1 MDAFRMP
8 DDNKPVQHWHALDA
22 DAVLTAL
29 GTDSAKGLS
38 QDEADRRISE
48 HGANELKPAAGRSAW
63 QRLLAQF
70 NNLFIYLLLVA
81 GVITAGLGEWVDSGV
96 IFGVVVLIALIGF
109 LQEGKAEKAM
119 EAVRSMLSPRAW
131 VLRDGHRRELDAALL
146 VPGDIVLLDAGDR
159 VPADIRLLR
168 MRNLQIQEAA
178 LTGESTSSEK
188 SVDAVEEEADLGDRH
203 CIAFLGTLVTAGQ
216 GSGVVVATGDATEIG
231 RISGLLSDIE
241 TLKTPLTR
249 RLDAFAKTLSV
260 AIVAF
265 SAVTYAVGTL
275 IWGREP
281 ADMFFVAVSIAVA
294 AIPEGLPAVMTI
306 TLAIGVERMARRN
319 AIVRRLPAVET
330 LGSVTVVCSDKTGTL
345 TKNEMTAK
353 TIVLADREIA
363 VEGVGYQPHG
373 GFLVDDQAVDA
384 EQETAA
390 LEVVRAAL
398 ICNDAQL
405 RHQDGEWIPEGDPTE
420 AALIVLAHKAGLE
433 PRIIHEEL
441 PRLDVIPFSSERRY
455 MATLNHDHVHDNHYF
470 IFVKGAPE
478 RVLEMCDSESCDGEN
493 RPLRGD
499 WWRSR
504 IDAIAERGQ
513 RVLAVARKDMETGVR
528 ELSEREAENG
538 LTLLGLLGMIDPP
551 REEAI
556 AAVGACQSAGIRVK
570 MITGDH
576 ALTAQAI
583 AAELKLNGCDRV
595 LTGRDIERLDDN
607 ELRERAHDTDVFA
620 RASPEHKLRL
630 VKALQA
636 RGEVTAMTGDG
647 VNDAP
652 ALKRA
657 DVGIA
662 MGLKGTE
669 AAREAAEMVL
679 ADDNFASIERAVEE
693 GRTVYD
699 NLKKAILFILPTNAA
714 QALVIVAAV
723 LLGWMLPVT
732 PVQILWVNMITAIT
746 LGIAFAWEKPEGDLM
761 KRPPRNVDEPL
772 MTPFVI
778 WRVAFVGVLL
788 LVGAGGLY
796 MLEEARAATSL
807 EYARTMAVNA
817 LVMGQIFY
825 LVSARFFVR
834 SSLSVDGVLGN
845 RVVVYA
851 IVACVL
857 LQLVFTYVPLMQY
870 LFGTAPLQ
878 PDAWLRCVAVGA
890 SVFLLVEFEKWI
902 VRRRQVRTAAV

>member
-1 MDAFRMP
+1 MP
-8 DDNKPVQHWHALDA
+8 DDHNPVQHWHALDA
-22 DAVLTAL
+22 DDALTAL
-29 GTDSAKGLS
+29 GTDAAKGLS
-38 QDEADRRISE
+38 QDEADRRIRE
-48 HGANELKPAAGRSAW
+48 YGANELKPTAGRSAW

-70 NNLFIYLLLVA
+70 NNLFIYLLLAA

-96 IFGVVVLIALIGF
+96 IFGVVVIIALIGF
-109 LQEGKAEKAM
+109 LQEGKAEKAL
-119 EAVRSMLSPRAW
+119 EAVRGMLSPKAW

-159 VPADIRLLR
+159 VPADVRLFR

-178 LTGESTSSEK
+178 LTGESTPSEK
-188 SVDAVEEEADLGDRH
+188 SVDAVKEEAELGDRH
-203 CIAFLGTLVTAGQ
+203 CIAYLGTLVTAGQ

-231 RISGLLSDIE
+231 RISGLLSEIE

-249 RLDAFAKTLSV
+249 RLDAFAKALSV
-260 AIVAF
+260 AIVGFA
-265 SAVTYAVGTL
+265 AVTYAVGTL
-275 IWGREP
+275 VWGREP
-281 ADMFFVAVSIAVA
+281 AEMFFVAVSIAVA

-353 TIVLADREIA
+353 TILLADREIA

-373 GFLVDDQAVDA
+373 GFLVDGQAVDA
-384 EQETAA
+384 EQEAAA
-390 LEVVRAAL
+390 LEVVRAAMV
-398 ICNDAQL
+398 CNDAQL

-420 AALIVLAHKAGLE
+420 AALIVLAHKAGLD
-433 PRIIHEEL
+433 PRIVNEEF

-455 MATLNHDHVHDNHYF
+455 MATLNHDHDNRYF
-470 IFVKGAPE
+470 IYVKGAPE
-478 RVLEMCDSESCDGEN
+478 RLLEMCESESCNGEK

-499 WWRSR
+499 WWHSR

-513 RVLAVARKDMETGVR
+513 RVLAVACRDMETGVR
-528 ELSEREAENG
+528 ELGERDAESG
-538 LTLLGLLGMIDPP
+538 LMLLGLLGMIDPP

-556 AAVGACQSAGIRVK
+556 AAVSACQSAGIRVK

-576 ALTAQAI
+576 ARTAQAI
-583 AAELKLNGCDRV
+583 AAELKLNSCDRV
-595 LTGRDIERLDDN
+595 LTGRELERLDDN
-607 ELRERAHDTDVFA
+607 ELRERAHETDVFA

-636 RGEVTAMTGDG
+636 QGEVTAMTGDG

-761 KRPPRNVDEPL
+761 KRPPRDVDEPL

-778 WRVAFVGVLL
+778 WRVAFVGMLL

-890 SVFLLVEFEKWI
+890 SVFLLVELEKWI
-902 VRRRQVRTAAV
+902 MRRRHVRAAAV